1 MPKIQTNN
9 FDLSGKVLEVGAAER
24 ISDTFSKR
32 VLILEVFN
40 GRHGNEIPFDF
51 ANQNMDQVNGIGPG
65 SWVTINYALRAF
77 RKERDGIVRRFITL
91 EGISCYKE

>member
-1 MPKIQTNN
+1 MAKTQTNN
-9 FDLSGKVLEVGAAER
+9 FDISGKVLEVGGAER

-40 GRHGNEIPFDF
+40 GKYPNEMPFDF
-51 ANQNMDQVNGIGPG
+51 ANQNMDQVNDIVPG
-65 SWVTINYALRAF
+65 NWVTINHAYKSF
-77 RKERDGIVRRFITL
+77 RKERDGVVRRFITL